1 MLFEECPAPPG
12 LQPFVTGFWY
22 VRTSPVARYEKIL
35 PGPSAHLV
43 LNLSDPYRLIDPSG
57 SEGPAQEVAA
67 GFYSG
72 LQRTYLISEN
82 PAQIFNVGAVLA
94 PFGVAAF
101 TEQPPSA
108 LTGRVVDAGLIFPG
122 LGALCESLRHG
133 PEGPTPERAF
143 AALESFLTGRL
154 RPGYR
159 LDERTATAVG
169 LLARD
174 DIPVADLS
182 GRLGLSTSTLERIMM
197 RDCGTTPKGFSDVC
211 RFHRF
216 VNAVAAMPPGTA
228 AGRDL
233 LALADYYDQPHL
245 IRSFRRFSGF
255 TPSEY
260 LRLIRQHGPDYAT
273 FVPVEE
279 LPASKRGMPDTAA
292 FLQDHTDFRR

>member
-12 LQPFVTGFWY
+12 LQPFVTGFWL
-22 VRTSPVARYEKIL
+22 VRTTPLARYEKIL

-43 LNLSDPYRLIDPSG
+43 LNLSDPYRLIDP
-57 SEGPAQEVAA
+57 EGPGPEASGRGRPTGTEVST

-101 TEQPPSA
+101 TAQRPSA
-108 LTGRVVDAGLIFPG
+108 LNGKVVDADRIFPG
-122 LGALCESLRHG
+122 FSALRNTLRTG
-133 PEGPTPERAF
+133 PAGPTPEHAF
-143 AALESFLTGRL
+143 AALESFLTARL
-154 RPGYR
+154 RPGHR
-159 LDERTATAVG
+159 PDQRTAAAVG
-169 LLARD
+169 LLSAE
-174 DIPVADLS
+174 DIPVADVA
-182 GRLGLSTSTLERIMM
+182 GRLRVSPSTLERILM

-211 RFHRF
+211 RFYRF
-216 VNAVAAMPPGTA
+216 VNAVAALPPGAA

-245 IRSFRRFSGF
+245 ARAFRRFAGF

-260 LRLIRQHGPDYAT
+260 LRIVREHGTEYAT
-273 FVPVEE
+273 FVPVDE
-279 LPASKRGMPDTAA
+279 LPSLSAGGV
-292 FLQDHTDFRR
+292 

>member
-1 MLFEECPAPPG
+1 MHFEECPAPPG
-12 LQPFVTGFWY
+12 LQPFVTGFWFI
-22 VRTSPVARYEKIL
+22 RASPAARYERIL

-43 LNLSDPYRLIDPSG
+43 LNLSDPYRLIDPAG

-101 TEQPPSA
+101 TEQQPSA
-108 LTGRVVDAGLIFPG
+108 LTGRVLDADRIFPG
-122 LGALCESLRHG
+122 FGHLRDSLSRGTES
-133 PEGPTPERAF
+133 PTPECAF
-143 AALESFLTGRL
+143 AALESFLTARL

-159 LDERTATAVG
+159 CDERAAAAVG

-182 GRLGLSTSTLERIMM
+182 RRLGLSTSTLERIMM

-216 VNAVAAMPPGTA
+216 VNAAAALPPGAA
-228 AGRDL
+228 AGRQL

-245 IRSFRRFSGF
+245 IRTFRRFSGF

-260 LRLIRQHGPDYAT
+260 LRIVREHGADYAT
-273 FVPVEE
+273 FVPVEA
-279 LPASKRGMPDTAA
+279 LPSLRT
-292 FLQDHTDFRR
+292 

>member
-1 MLFEECPAPPG
+1 VLFEECPAPAG

-22 VRTSPVARYEKIL
+22 IRATPAARYEKIL

-43 LNLSDPYRLIDPSG
+43 LNLSDPYRLIDPAPPQ
-57 SEGPAQEVAA
+57 EPAQERAREVAA

-82 PAQIFNVGAVLA
+82 PSRIFNVGAVLA
-94 PFGVAAF
+94 PFGAAAF
-101 TEQPPSA
+101 TDVPPSV
-108 LTGRVVDAGLIFPG
+108 LTGQVLDAEGILPG
-122 LGALCESLRHG
+122 FGNLRAALSHG

-143 AALESFLTGRL
+143 AALESFLTARL

-159 LDERTATAVG
+159 SDARTAAAVG
-169 LLARD
+169 LLTKE
-174 DIPVADLS
+174 DIPVAGLS
-182 GRLGLSTSTLERIMM
+182 RRLGLSTSTLQRIMM
-197 RDCGTTPKGFSDVC
+197 RDCGTTPKAFSDVC

-216 VNAVAAMPPGTA
+216 VNAAAALPPGAA
-228 AGRDL
+228 AGKDL

-245 IRSFRRFSGF
+245 VRSFRRFAGF

-260 LRLIRQHGPDYAT
+260 LRIVREHGAGYAT

-279 LPASKRGMPDTAA
+279 LPGTTSGRA
-292 FLQDHTDFRR
+292 